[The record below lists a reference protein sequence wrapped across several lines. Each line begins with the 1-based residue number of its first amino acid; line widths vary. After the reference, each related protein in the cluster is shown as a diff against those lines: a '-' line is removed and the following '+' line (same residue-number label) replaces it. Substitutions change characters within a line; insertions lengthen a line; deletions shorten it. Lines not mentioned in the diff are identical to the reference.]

1 MSKTPNGLLTK
12 GVKTR
17 KLPVTKNVIFK
28 RKSRRIDY
36 IKKIKLYKK
45 VELDKLKKK

>member
-1 MSKTPNGLLTK
+1 LTK

-17 KLPVTKNVIFK
+17 KLPISENVIFK
-28 RKSRRIDY
+28 RRVRRIDY
-36 IKKIKLYKK
+36 IKKVKLYKK